1 MKSITK
7 LEVAVSSGKSIERRL
22 ILLSY
27 LQYHYDNPC
36 LHPDDVYIAGSG
48 YHGIG
53 PVIVYLANQ
62 QTLPTYVEYPTEF
75 LKVKFALEKLNNC
88 TDIEYQHIDVVDDF
102 LDTFDE
108 TLLEDV
114 IYSLNELANIDETNI
129 LIAVRDIL
137 EYVITQ

>member
-7 LEVAVSSGKSIERRL
+7 LEVAISASKSVERKL
-22 ILLSY
+22 VLLSY

-36 LHPDDVYIAGSG
+36 LHPDDVYTADGG
-48 YHGIG
+48 YCGIG

-62 QTLPTYVEYPTEF
+62 QELPVYVEYPTEI
-75 LKVKFALEKLNNC
+75 LKVKFTIDNLLPQTETEL
-88 TDIEYQHIDVVDDF
+88 QHIDIVNDF

-108 TLLEDV
+108 ELLEDV